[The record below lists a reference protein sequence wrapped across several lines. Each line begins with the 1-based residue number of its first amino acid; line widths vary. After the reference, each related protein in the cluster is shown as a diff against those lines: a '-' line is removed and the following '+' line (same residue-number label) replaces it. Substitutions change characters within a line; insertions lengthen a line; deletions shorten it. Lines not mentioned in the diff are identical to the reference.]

1 MPARDIFHNVV
12 RNALEKDGW
21 TITDDPLELSYGD
34 RKVFADL
41 GAERPIG
48 AQKADKQIAVEIKS
62 FLGKSDIRE
71 LELAIGQYNLYRA
84 ILKRTDPNRQVYLAI
99 PRFSYEGVFSEPI
112 GELLVEEQEL
122 SIIVFD
128 DQSGGIVKWI
138 Q

>member
-99 PRFSYEGVFSEPI
+99 PRFSYEGC
-112 GELLVEEQEL
+112 LANRLANY
-122 SIIVFD
+122 
-128 DQSGGIVKWI
+128 
-138 Q
+138 